1 MKVGRGAE
9 ENLHGRQSNLS
20 DSHGT
25 PDVAAYLAAIVA
37 SSDDVIV
44 SKTLD
49 GVITSWNPGAERVLG
64 YTAAEAVGKHIK
76 MIIPPERWAEEDDVL
91 ARIGRGERVDHFET
105 VRRAKDGRL
114 LNISLTVSPIKD
126 QNGKIVG
133 ASKVARD
140 ITERKEAEREFGRLL
155 LREKESRAQA
165 EEANRLKDEFLAVVS
180 HELRTPLN
188 AIVGWASLL
197 RMRKLDDETMRA
209 IETIQRNAQTQNQ
222 LIGDL
227 LDVSRIVSGQLRL
240 NIRPF
245 ELISVVNAAIEV
257 IQPSADAK
265 SIRVQT
271 VLEPAA
277 GPVVGDPDRLQQ
289 IFWNLLSNAVKFT
302 PIQGEIRVQLRRTK
316 SHVEFVVADT
326 GKGIEPK
333 VLPFIFDRFRQGDS
347 STTREYGG
355 LGLGLAIVRHL
366 VELHGGVVLAHSD
379 GEGKGAEFIVQLPV
393 SAAFQSVQFGN
404 GVRLLPGAG
413 AGTSGAMPSLAGLR
427 VLLVDDEPD
436 AREMVAAILTE
447 AGAEVITASGARQA
461 FELVVQRKPD
471 ALISD
476 ISMPGEDGYELIRK
490 VRTLTAEQG
499 GQVPAIALTAY
510 ARTQDR
516 LKVLSAGYQ
525 MHVPKPVEPVE
536 LATVVASLTKR
547 L

>member
-1 MKVGRGAE
+1 MSE
-9 ENLHGRQSNLS
+9 PN
-20 DSHGT
+20 GT

-49 GVITSWNPGAERVLG
+49 GVITSWNPGAERILG
-64 YTAAEAVGKHIK
+64 YSAAEAVGKHIK

-197 RMRKLDDETMRA
+197 RMRKLDDQTMRA

-245 ELISVVNAAIEV
+245 ELISVINAAIEV

-302 PIQGEIRVQLRRTK
+302 PIQGEIRIQLRRTE

-347 STTREYGG
+347 STTREHGG

-366 VELHGGVVLAHSD
+366 VELHGGVVLCPQRRR
-379 GEGKGAEFIVQLPV
+379 GEGRGIHRAVADLGGVPIGA
-393 SAAFQSVQFGN
+393 
-404 GVRLLPGAG
+404 
-413 AGTSGAMPSLAGLR
+413 
-427 VLLVDDEPD
+427 
-436 AREMVAAILTE
+436 AR
-447 AGAEVITASGARQA
+447 R
-461 FELVVQRKPD
+461 
-471 ALISD
+471 
-476 ISMPGEDGYELIRK
+476 
-490 VRTLTAEQG
+490 
-499 GQVPAIALTAY
+499 
-510 ARTQDR
+510 
-516 LKVLSAGYQ
+516 
-525 MHVPKPVEPVE
+525 
-536 LATVVASLTKR
+536 
-547 L
+547 